1 MTDVQPLYE
10 HVRADAAGKPAM
22 RKPPKQPFFERV
34 PSYITVPLFALFLG
48 GLWQLVVMMEMFDEL
63 VLPSPVSV
71 ADELVDIVRGAIE
84 GGHIRDALTVTTKES
99 IMAFVIAAVSGV
111 ALGVLVAE
119 SSFGRHVAMP
129 FLVAV
134 NAAPKIAFAP
144 LFVAWFGFG
153 VLPKALLGAFIA
165 FFPLMIDT
173 ASGLVTVDRQQ
184 LKLFRSMRASKWQQ
198 FIRLKLPSTAPF
210 IFSGLKTASVLAVV
224 GAIVGEFVG
233 GGNGVGGLLKVSA
246 NQLRTDR
253 VMAYVALL
261 SIVGYILYALV
272 AFAERKIVFWHNDHE
287 GPARSTPG

>member
-1 MTDVQPLYE
+1 MTDLRPRSDQVTTG
-10 HVRADAAGKPAM
+10 AAGRPAV
-22 RKPPKQPFFERV
+22 RKPPKRPLFERV
-34 PSYITVPLFALFLG
+34 PSYVSVPLFAALLAG
-48 GLWQLVVMMEMFDEL
+48 IWQLVVMMEVFDEL

-71 ADELVDIVRGAIE
+71 ANELVDIVRGAIE
-84 GGHIRDALTVTTKES
+84 GDHIREELTVTTQES
-99 IMAFVIAAVSGV
+99 LMAFVIAAVSGV

-119 SSFGRHVAMP
+119 TSFGRHVAMP
-129 FLVAV
+129 FLVAA

-184 LKLFRSMRASKWQQ
+184 LRLFRSMRASRWQQ

-261 SIVGYILYALV
+261 SILGYFLYALV

-287 GPARSTPG
+287 APVRATSG